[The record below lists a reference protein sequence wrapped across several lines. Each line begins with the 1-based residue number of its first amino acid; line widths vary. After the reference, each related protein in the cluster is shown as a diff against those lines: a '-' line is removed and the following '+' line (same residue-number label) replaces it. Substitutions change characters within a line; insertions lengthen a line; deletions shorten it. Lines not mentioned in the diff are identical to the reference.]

1 MEVTSP
7 SKWEA
12 GSQNGEGGHCE
23 GGEVAASVKER
34 QEIVLR
40 RVTSLLSSLRACPCW
55 NKTLGDT
62 SGKIRI
68 ELMKLGMSMPSHIV
82 IHYLRM
88 VALRDRQDRQGK
100 RGGHQGPCCSIAA
113 EKIIDAPGF
122 VFYIKYIEIPLLSL
136 LFYAT
141 HVEDDSLTPQSPVPS
156 PIMAAGSKFRS
167 SRLKSLLI
175 LSVKSLFFSAL
186 QL

>member
-1 MEVTSP
+1 MTSP

-12 GSQNGEGGHCE
+12 GSQSGGGGHCE

-62 SGKIRI
+62 SGEIRI
-68 ELMKLGMSMPSHIV
+68 QLMKLGMSMPSHIV

-113 EKIIDAPGF
+113 EKIIDAPEF
-122 VFYIKYIEIPLLSL
+122 VFCNKHIEIPLLSL

-141 HVEDDSLTPQSPVPS
+141 HVEGDSLTPQSPVPS

>member
-1 MEVTSP
+1 MTSP

-12 GSQNGEGGHCE
+12 GSQSGGGGHCE
-23 GGEVAASVKER
+23 VGEVAASVKER

-55 NKTLGDT
+55 KKTLGDT
-62 SGKIRI
+62 SGEIRI
-68 ELMKLGMSMPSHIV
+68 KLMKLGTSSRLCPLIV

-88 VALRDRQDRQGK
+88 GALRDRQDRQGK

-113 EKIIDAPGF
+113 EKIIDAPGL
-122 VFYIKYIEIPLLSL
+122 VFYIKHIKAPLLSL
-136 LFYAT
+136 PFYVT